1 MQIKTIEKVI
11 KDKLNEWLATIT
23 DEALRVDIQNNLL
36 VSGGSIA
43 SMLLNKPVNDYDIY
57 LMDMDV
63 CKRVAEYYT
72 KPFGSG
78 MSGMIEILDGR
89 NREQLINDYNSS
101 VKPFF
106 EIADAGVVDNGQS
119 IPIEQ
124 NNSYAISLRNL
135 KEDQIKLYFTDAG
148 GGKAVNKDVS
158 KSELNYTPL
167 YFSPNAISLS
177 NNLQIVLRFWGT
189 PEQIHK
195 TFDYIHATNYFTFK
209 DGLVRNLAAME
220 SILTMQLR
228 YQGSYY
234 PLTSIIRAK
243 KFIKRGFNIS
253 AGELLKIMFQISQLD
268 LNNPDVLEEQIIGVD
283 VAYFSKIIDALR
295 NKYATDKGFQLS
307 TDYLN
312 ELIDRIFNSNEDEN
326 EE

>member
-63 CKRVAEYYT
+63 CKRVAEYYRDAF
-72 KPFGSG
+72 KSD
-78 MSGMIEILDGR
+78 IQILDGR
-89 NREQLINDYNSS
+89 NREQLIDDYNNSGRS
-101 VKPFF
+101 KIF
-106 EIADAGVVDNGQS
+106 EIVDAGVVDNGQS

-148 GGKAVNKDVS
+148 GGLAVNKDVA

-312 ELIDRIFNSNEDEN
+312 ELIDRIFNSNEDESDG
-326 EE
+326 E

>member
-36 VSGGSIA
+36 LSGGSIA

-72 KPFGSG
+72 GPFG
-78 MSGMIEILDGR
+78 SGMIEILDGR
-89 NREQLINDYNSS
+89 NREKLVDDYNNS
-101 VKPFF
+101 VKPIFQ
-106 EIADAGVVDNGQS
+106 IADEGIIDNGQT
-119 IPIEQ
+119 IPIKQ

-148 GGKAVNKDVS
+148 GGLAVNKDLS

-268 LNNPDVLEEQIIGVD
+268 LTNPDILEEQIIGVD
-283 VAYFSKIIDALR
+283 VAYFSKIIEALR
-295 NKYATDKGFQLS
+295 NKYQSDKDFQLS

-312 ELIDRIFNSNEDEN
+312 ELIDRIFNSNEDESDG
-326 EE
+326 E

>member
-23 DEALRVDIQNNLL
+23 DEALKIDVQDSLL

-63 CKRVAEYYT
+63 CKRLAEYYS
-72 KPFGSG
+72 KDFVGE
-78 MSGMIEILDGR
+78 IEILDGR
-89 NREQLINDYNSS
+89 NREQLIDNYNSTA
-101 VKPFF
+101 
-106 EIADAGVVDNGQS
+106 IDINQL
-119 IPIEQ
+119 PISH
-124 NNSYAISLRNL
+124 NNSYSISLRNL

-148 GGKAVNKDVS
+148 GGKAVNKDVA

-312 ELIDRIFNSNEDEN
+312 ELIDRIFNSNEDESDG
-326 EE
+326 E

>member
-63 CKRVAEYYT
+63 CKRVAEYYRDAF
-72 KPFGSG
+72 KSD
-78 MSGMIEILDGR
+78 IQILDGR
-89 NREQLINDYNSS
+89 NREQLIDDYNNSGRS
-101 VKPFF
+101 KIF
-106 EIADAGVVDNGQS
+106 EIVDAGVVDNGQS

-148 GGKAVNKDVS
+148 GGLAVNKDVG

-312 ELIDRIFNSNEDEN
+312 ELIDRIFNSNEDESDG
-326 EE
+326 E